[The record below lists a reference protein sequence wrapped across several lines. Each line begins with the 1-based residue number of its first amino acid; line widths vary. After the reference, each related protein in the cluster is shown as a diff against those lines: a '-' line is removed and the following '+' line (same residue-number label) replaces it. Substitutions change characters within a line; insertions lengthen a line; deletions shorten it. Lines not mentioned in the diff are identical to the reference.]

1 MEKKTLQEC
10 VVRGLYDSMDGFLA
24 PKATTLPSL
33 VIISVVEEDILSF
46 LIYYMTSCDHVIRE
60 SLDFIM
66 SFASPYVSAL
76 PSLAKKYFWRKKYL
90 ILNLSRDQ
98 VVRGTCDFM
107 GAFTLP

>member
-33 VIISVVEEDILSF
+33 VIIGVEEEDILSF
-46 LIYYMTSCDHVIRE
+46 LIYHMTSCDHVIRE

-76 PSLAKKYFWRKKYL
+76 PSLAKKLYL
-90 ILNLSRDQ
+90 EEKIFNLKF
-98 VVRGTCDFM
+98 VT
-107 GAFTLP
+107 

>member
-46 LIYYMTSCDHVIRE
+46 LIY
-60 SLDFIM
+60 
-66 SFASPYVSAL
+66 
-76 PSLAKKYFWRKKYL
+76 
-90 ILNLSRDQ
+90 
-98 VVRGTCDFM
+98 
-107 GAFTLP
+107 